1 MSQVVIPDLPEAHTE
16 RARQL
21 IARRDQL
28 RDAGSLAGWPIF
40 PPGLSLLAGI
50 PYLVIERRFFKAYR
64 QWALDILAWKR
75 AVAT

>member
-1 MSQVVIPDLPEAHTE
+1 VSQVVIPDLPEAHTE

-40 PPGLSLLAGI
+40 PAALSLVAGI

>member
-1 MSQVVIPDLPEAHTE
+1 MSQVVIPDLEEAHTE

-21 IARRDQL
+21 IARRDQF
-28 RDAGSLAGWPIF
+28 RDASSVARWPIF
-40 PPGLSLLAGI
+40 PAGLSLLAGI